1 MEQTFNFAMALKAFA
16 YPVTVAFAAWAIS
29 MLGINSGKNIA
40 RQPEAGG
47 TIQTVFIL
55 GAAFI
60 EALTLL
66 SFVLNLIG

>member
-1 MEQTFNFAMALKAFA
+1 MENMPTLLNYAFA
-16 YPVTVAFAAWAIS
+16 LMCAAAAICTLGVFATGN
-29 MLGINSGKNIA
+29 MA
-40 RQPEAGG
+40 RQPEVAG

-66 SFVLNLIG
+66 AFVLGLIGG

>member
-1 MEQTFNFAMALKAFA
+1 MEYLSVFA
-16 YPVTVAFAAWAIS
+16 YPLAVIAATTNIS
-29 MLGINSGKNIA
+29 LLGQAAAKNIA

-60 EALTLL
+60 EVLCLL
-66 SFVLNLIG
+66 AFVLALM

>member
-1 MEQTFNFAMALKAFA
+1 MEQHFMVAFA
-16 YPVTVAFAAWAIS
+16 YPFTVAAAGWAIS
-29 MLGINSGKNIA
+29 VLGQVAAKNIA

-60 EALTLL
+60 EVLTLL
-66 SFVLNLIG
+66 AFVLALM

>member
-1 MEQTFNFAMALKAFA
+1 MGTLLQYVIGLAAAAVCIATLGTMA
-16 YPVTVAFAAWAIS
+16 TS
-29 MLGINSGKNIA
+29 NMA
-40 RQPEAGG
+40 RQPEVAG

-66 SFVLNLIG
+66 AFVLGLIGG

>member
-1 MEQTFNFAMALKAFA
+1 MDFLVKFA
-16 YPVTVAFAAWAIS
+16 YPLTVGLSAWAIS

-66 SFVLNLIG
+66 SFVLSLIS

>member
-1 MEQTFNFAMALKAFA
+1 MDLTPIG
-16 YPVTVAFAAWAIS
+16 YPLAVIGAA
-29 MLGINSGKNIA
+29 LGIGILGQAATRSIA

-60 EALTLL
+60 EVLCLL
-66 SFVLNLIG
+66 AFVLVILAGAA

>member
-1 MEQTFNFAMALKAFA
+1 MDLAVFA
-16 YPVTVAFAAWAIS
+16 YPLAVMSSGWAIS
-29 MLGINSGKNIA
+29 MLGQGASKQIA

-60 EALTLL
+60 EVLTLL
-66 SFVLNLIG
+66 AFVLALI

>member
-1 MEQTFNFAMALKAFA
+1 MDLTNFA
-16 YPVTVAFAAWAIS
+16 YPLTVAFSAWAIS
-29 MLGINSGKNIA
+29 MLGQGAAKNIA

-66 SFVLNLIG
+66 SFVLSLIG

>member
-1 MEQTFNFAMALKAFA
+1 MQAFA
-16 YPVTVAFAAWAIS
+16 YPLSVLGAAFAIS
-29 MLGINSGKNIA
+29 LLGQVAAKSIA
-40 RQPEAGG
+40 RQPEAGS